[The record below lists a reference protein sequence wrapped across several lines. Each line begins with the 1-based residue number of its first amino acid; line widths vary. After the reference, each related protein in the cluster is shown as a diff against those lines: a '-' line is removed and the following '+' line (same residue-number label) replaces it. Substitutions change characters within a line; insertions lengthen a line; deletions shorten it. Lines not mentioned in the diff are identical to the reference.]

1 MATGA
6 AALGS
11 TGVNGAPVAQAGAD
25 EPLRRWLFL
34 LAAIVAAVASIGIP
48 AHATYGARVT
58 ADEPQY
64 LLTALSLGRQ
74 FDLDISDEIA
84 LEQYRSFHKVDLDRQ
99 TQPFADGRE
108 LSPHDPLLPLL
119 LAVPMRWGGWV
130 AAKAFI
136 VALAA
141 VLSALT
147 AWVAVRRFAVRP
159 EIALPVVGIFFCSA
173 PLATYASQVYPEI
186 AAALATTVAIAA
198 ISATPGS
205 RDTALRNAALL
216 VVSVSALPWLSVKY
230 VPVAAAL
237 ALLGLYRSRRH
248 RSMAAGIAIAFA
260 AMAIA
265 YVVAHRLLYGGWTAY
280 ASGDYFAERGESRVI
295 GTSPNYVGRSRRVL
309 GLLVDR
315 GFGLAAWAPVWL
327 FAPCA
332 FAALTR
338 RRAEGRWW
346 LVLPVAAGWFVA
358 TFVALT
364 MHGWWW
370 PGRQVVVILPLVVI
384 AVAWAV
390 DQFRVLVGPLVMAGA
405 LGFATWCYTAFEA
418 ATRRRT
424 LVVDFERT
432 SNPWYR
438 VWRVLLPDG
447 RAAGPGTDIRTALWW
462 LVIAVVVVVGVRMSR
477 PPRQPQPIDRSLDQ
491 REAVPEPNSVR
502 SAGSLQLDR
511 VTLDNL

>member
-1 MATGA
+1 MN
-6 AALGS
+6 
-11 TGVNGAPVAQAGAD
+11 VAPAVDARVD
-25 EPLRRWLFL
+25 EPLTRRLLL
-34 LAAIVAAVASIGIP
+34 LAAVVAAVAAIGIP

-64 LLTALSLGRQ
+64 LLTALSLGRE

-84 LEQYRSFHKVDLDRQ
+84 DEQYRPFHAVDLDRQ
-99 TQPFADGRE
+99 TAPLPDGRE

-119 LAVPMRWGGWV
+119 LALPMRWGGWV

-136 VALAA
+136 VALAS
-141 VLSALT
+141 VLAALT
-147 AWVAVRRFAVRP
+147 AWSAVRRFAVRAAV
-159 EIALPVVGIFFCSA
+159 ALPVVGIFFCVA

-186 AAALATTVAIAA
+186 AAALALTIAVASMSGGASDHDA
-198 ISATPGS
+198 SP
-205 RDTALRNAALL
+205 ALRNVACFVL
-216 VVSVSALPWLSVKY
+216 SVSALPWLSVKY
-230 VPVAAAL
+230 VPVAAAA
-237 ALLGLYRSRRH
+237 ALLGLYRCRRH
-248 RSMAAGIAIAFA
+248 RSTVAGIALALA
-260 AMAIA
+260 AMAVA
-265 YVVAHRLLYGGWTAY
+265 YVVVHRVIYGGWTAY
-280 ASGDYFAERGESRVI
+280 ASGDYFTERGESRVI
-295 GTSPNYVGRSRRVL
+295 GTSPNYVGRSRRLL

-327 FAPCA
+327 LAPFA
-332 FAALTR
+332 FAALLR
-338 RRAEGRWW
+338 RRATGRVW
-346 LVLPVAAGWFVA
+346 LVLPACAGWFVA

-390 DQFRVLVGPLVMAGA
+390 DQCRVLVVPLVVTGA

-424 LVVDFERT
+424 LVVDFEQT

-438 VWRVLLPDG
+438 VWRVVLPDG
-447 RAAGPGTDIRTALWW
+447 RVPGPGTDVRTALWW
-462 LVIAVVVVVGVRMSR
+462 VVVAAIVAAGLRFSSKRR
-477 PPRQPQPIDRSLDQ
+477 PAAPIDGLSPDQ
-491 REAVPEPNSVR
+491 RKVVPEPNFIR

-511 VTLDNL
+511 ATLDNL